1 MRKAIDIFALIF
13 FFLLIFWGIIVPAP
27 RIDDVYDNGGGSI
40 YDIIPDDENIIKIHY
55 GYKYEYDI
63 EGEKLSFSL
72 TDLIINCEIL
82 DSKYVLDNHK
92 IIIQCVPKDIS
103 EAIEMDLNDLT
114 KFEIEQVINNQILLN
129 CEPIIHVN
137 IYHIINIKNDEMK
150 KTITNTYSN
159 PIFRPDN

>member
-63 EGEKLSFSL
+63 EGEK
-72 TDLIINCEIL
+72 
-82 DSKYVLDNHK
+82 K
-92 IIIQCVPKDIS
+92 
-103 EAIEMDLNDLT
+103 
-114 KFEIEQVINNQILLN
+114 
-129 CEPIIHVN
+129 
-137 IYHIINIKNDEMK
+137 
-150 KTITNTYSN
+150 
-159 PIFRPDN
+159 